1 MQERSGAVRQRQ
13 TGVGEIAAFSKPGF
27 NQGGLR
33 FDVAVDRRTVVVHMA
48 LDVAAG
54 ECVALVGPSGA
65 GKSTVLAA
73 IAGLVPLRSGSVWL
87 DGRILSSPE
96 RRPVPLRVRRVGL
109 LTQRPGLFPH
119 LDGAA
124 NIGYSLPGGAGHPRV
139 RELADIL
146 ELGDVLAVRP
156 ARMSAGQ
163 RQRVGL
169 ARVLAAEPR
178 ALLLDEPFS
187 ALDRELRD
195 RTSAWVA
202 SEVRRRQV
210 PCLMVTHDL
219 PEAQRVAARVAVLAG
234 GACLQVAAPDTVVR
248 APATPVVAQ
257 LVGYHA
263 FVRVEL
269 TRPVSSAGPS
279 PLPPGAATIGV
290 HGDLVSLVPE
300 ASSEPVRGV
309 ELVGRLRS
317 LTASGAAVEATVE
330 LDDGS
335 DVPVRLPLGHPTPA
349 IGTVLRLLVHNPP
362 CFDDSGTLVHEAE
375 TAAEVVAAQPAP
387 GAPSP
392 HRRAPASNWA
402 TTR

>member
-1 MQERSGAVRQRQ
+1 MQERTGAVLRRR
-13 TGVGEIAAFSKPGF
+13 TGGGEGAASSNPRFDQS
-27 NQGGLR
+27 GLR

-48 LDVAAG
+48 LSVAAW

-73 IAGLVPLRSGSVWL
+73 VAGLVPLRSGSVWL
-87 DGRILSSPE
+87 DGRLLSAPE
-96 RRPVPLRVRRVGL
+96 RRPVPLRGRRVGL

-124 NIGYSLPGGAGHPRV
+124 NIGYSLSGGAGHPRV
-139 RELADIL
+139 RELAEIL
-146 ELGDVLAVRP
+146 GLDDVLSARP

-169 ARVLAAEPR
+169 ARVLAADPR

-202 SEVRRRQV
+202 GEVRRRQV

-219 PEAQRVAARVAVLAG
+219 PEAQRVAGRVAVLAG
-234 GACLQVAAPDTVVR
+234 GACLQVAAPEVVAR
-248 APATPVVAQ
+248 APATRVVAQ

-269 TRPVSSAGPS
+269 TRPVPSTGPS
-279 PLPPGAATIGV
+279 PLAPGAATVGV
-290 HGDLVSLVPE
+290 HGDLVSLMP
-300 ASSEPVRGV
+300 ATSSGPSGPVRGV
-309 ELVGRLRS
+309 EIVGRLRS
-317 LTASGAAVEATVE
+317 LTASGAAVEATVV
-330 LDDGS
+330 LGDGS
-335 DVPVRLPLGHPTPA
+335 DVPVRLPPGQPTPG
-349 IGTVLRLLVHNPP
+349 IGTELRLLVHSPP
-362 CFDDSGTLVHEAE
+362 CFDTSGILLHEA
-375 TAAEVVAAQPAP
+375 AAP
-387 GAPSP
+387 
-392 HRRAPASNWA
+392 APASAAASASRRIPASGSA
-402 TTR
+402 TAR